1 LLVWN
6 SVLSYEEMMQVTRY
20 LKYNVL
26 GYVAPPP
33 APPPPPEAPPLSIPE
48 GVPKDGLVAWF
59 ASKRASADW
68 KSQVGDLTADVKEGK
83 PSVKAEAGHGAAGEV
98 MALYGDT
105 SDKIDL
111 GKILPSTYTICSL
124 TRYATTDRRYM
135 GRILIGGGKSTNWL
149 HGHWAQRRGVSHYD
163 GWMTNVD
170 SKGIV
175 DDWLIMC
182 GTNGASRQF
191 VDGDDVA
198 TGRSSTQG
206 DLSVGINYAPPGGC
220 CGGEVSNWAVAE
232 ILTWSRVLSEDEMRS
247 VTSYLRYDVLGFK
260 RPGPLPSGIPHHN
273 LAVWFPSATAD
284 KDAWLSAVPGGR
296 MLVGSTVGG
305 DVNVRTD
312 EPGQDGAVGAVRCLY
327 GDHNAQF
334 TFGDNVVPTTF
345 TMCSLT
351 RYTTTDGRYQKRILI
366 GGPGNFLHGHWMGLR
381 GVAYYD
387 NWMTQYQRSEGDSK
401 TDWLIM
407 CGTNGAARQL
417 VDGNEVANERAT
429 RGNGGKG
436 LGVNYAPRYGQW
448 SNERSHW
455 AVAELLVWNS
465 VLSYEEMMQVTR
477 YLKYNVLGYVA
488 PPPAP
493 PPPPEAPPRAVPE
506 GIPEEDLVAWFAS
519 SRVSTDWKSE
529 VGDFTAQVKGGK
541 PSVKAEAGFGA
552 ESRVQALHGDENAQ
566 ISFGDN
572 LLPSTFTLCSITRYT
587 TNEYQYK
594 KRILIGGP
602 GNFLH
607 GHWMGRRGVAY
618 YDAWMTPY
626 GRSVGGSV
634 TDWLVMCG
642 TNGAARQL
650 VDGENVA
657 EKSVIRGGGSGG
669 GDKGLGV
676 NYAPRGGQYSNERS
690 RWAVAELLVWKRVLS
705 IMEMREVTKYL
716 QHHVLAAKP
725 PPPPPPAHKFSI
737 VDADHSGGVNR
748 MELVALIEKAAG
760 LNNAHAIVSDDLWNK
775 LDKNDDGKLDAAEF
789 AAVSQRMSAHTL
801 FIEPVL
807 VYPPQKQTA
816 KAFTTIRNVPK
827 VEHGAVQQVTTRHQI
842 IEKACENF
850 VLLRQGTL
858 AIPDNSGGWN
868 EWYDEL
874 NDDDIDPLSGVKE
887 CSALDEN
894 ETAARVLGDAA
905 DAYVL
910 PMLVTAPGSNVFF
923 IDPAAM
929 LANTEESTEDGE
941 DEDLFARFERE
952 GLTLE
957 LKPAETNN
965 GNDVALAV
973 V

>member
-1 LLVWN
+1 MGLRGVAYYDNWMTQYQRSEGDSKTDWLIMCGTNGAARQLVDGNEVANERATRGNGGKGLGVNYAPRYGQWSNERSHWAVAELLVWD

-149 HGHWAQRRGVSHYD
+149 HGHWATRRGVSHYD
-163 GWMTNVD
+163 GWMTNID

-220 CGGEVSNWAVAE
+220 CGNEVSNWAVAE

-273 LAVWFPSATAD
+273 LAVWFPSKTAD

-351 RYTTTDGRYQKRILI
+351 RYTTTDGRYQ
-366 GGPGNFLHGHWMGLR
+366 
-381 GVAYYD
+381 
-387 NWMTQYQRSEGDSK
+387 
-401 TDWLIM
+401 
-407 CGTNGAARQL
+407 
-417 VDGNEVANERAT
+417 
-429 RGNGGKG
+429 
-436 LGVNYAPRYGQW
+436 
-448 SNERSHW
+448 
-455 AVAELLVWNS
+455 
-465 VLSYEEMMQVTR
+465 
-477 YLKYNVLGYVA
+477 
-488 PPPAP
+488 
-493 PPPPEAPPRAVPE
+493 
-506 GIPEEDLVAWFAS
+506 
-519 SRVSTDWKSE
+519 
-529 VGDFTAQVKGGK
+529 
-541 PSVKAEAGFGA
+541 
-552 ESRVQALHGDENAQ
+552 
-566 ISFGDN
+566 
-572 LLPSTFTLCSITRYT
+572 
-587 TNEYQYK
+587 

-827 VEHGAVQQVTTRHQI
+827 VEHGADQQVTTRHQI

-858 AIPDNSGGWN
+858 AIPGNSRGWN

-874 NDDDIDPLSGVKE
+874 NDEDIDPLSGVKE

-910 PMLVTAPGSNVFF
+910 PMLVTAPGSNIFF

-929 LANTEESTEDGE
+929 IANTEDSTEDGE